1 MNHIAW
7 TILAAG
13 ICVMSAWAADENENQ
28 DEREKESEDR
38 IECSEFLPAGVPGD
52 GFLTRLA
59 NNAMERAMAA
69 KDEQAGEKPKVG
81 RHLTDYVSAPKVG
94 GYFIGKY
101 GWTDEAGK
109 HGGDGF
115 SQRMIRLYVDG
126 TVLRDFKYRIQAQVN
141 NDSFHM
147 KDYFIEWSHWKE
159 LAVKVGQY
167 KRAFLFENLFNPWEI
182 GLGDNAQVVRKLA
195 GMSDYCGEPSGNGGR
210 DQGLQLQ
217 GDLFPSKR
225 DGHRFLHY
233 QLQLMNGQGINA
245 SDQNRHKDWIGA
257 LQVQP
262 VKDLFFGVFGWT
274 GNYVANGVTVDR
286 KRWAVGGRYEHNDWS
301 ARIEYARHHGHKI
314 SEYIPSTNDFS
325 GRGRADGWYATLGM
339 PVNKWLKVYVKYDA
353 FRDQADWQSLRT
365 MYSVVPNAQ
374 IHKNLMLQV
383 QYNYVHDRTVA
394 DRDYNELWAELYVR
408 F

>member
-1 MNHIAW
+1 M
-7 TILAAG
+7 
-13 ICVMSAWAADENENQ
+13 
-28 DEREKESEDR
+28 
-38 IECSEFLPAGVPGD
+38 
-52 GFLTRLA
+52 
-59 NNAMERAMAA
+59 
-69 KDEQAGEKPKVG
+69 
-81 RHLTDYVSAPKVG
+81 
-94 GYFIGKY
+94 
-101 GWTDEAGK
+101 
-109 HGGDGF
+109 
-115 SQRMIRLYVDG
+115 DG
-126 TVLRDFKYRIQAQVN
+126 TLLGDFKYRLQLQAN
-141 NDSFHM
+141 NASFHM
-147 KDYFIEWSHWKE
+147 KDYFLEWSHWKE
-159 LAVKVGQY
+159 LAVKVGQF
-167 KRAFLFENLFNPWEI
+167 KRAFLFENPTNPWDV
-182 GLGDNAQVVRKLA
+182 GFGDFGQLTKRFS
-195 GMSDYCGEPSGNGGR
+195 GMGDYCGEGSSNGGR

-245 SDQNRHKDWIGA
+245 SDQNRHKDWIGT

-314 SEYIPSTNDFS
+314 SEYIPSTKDFS
-325 GRGRADGWYATLGM
+325 GRGRADGWYAALGV
-339 PVNKWLKVYVKYDA
+339 PCNKWLKVYVKYDA